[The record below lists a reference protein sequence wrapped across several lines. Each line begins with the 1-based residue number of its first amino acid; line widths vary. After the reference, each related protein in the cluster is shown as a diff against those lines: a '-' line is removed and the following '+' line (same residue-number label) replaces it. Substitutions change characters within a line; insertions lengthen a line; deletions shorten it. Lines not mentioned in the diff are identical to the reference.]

1 MALKP
6 SIQAT
11 VKRESIFSKKL
22 ARDAGGRT
30 RARDGAP
37 RLCISLSH
45 LRISSSHRCI
55 SLSQQRDSCSYA
67 REQLIHEKV
76 VRLSEKPYHFCKSP
90 TTFPPLQLS
99 HHWDSLS
106 RHWDS
111 LSHHS
116 LQLSRQGLTG
126 SVPVSPE
133 DTRKIRIWEIAVCF
147 PDSYDSSLTTITGMR
162 SGKQTIRPVG

>member
-45 LRISSSHRCI
+45 LRIS
-55 SLSQQRDSCSYA
+55 LSQQRDSCSCA
-67 REQLIHEKV
+67 WEQLIHEKV
-76 VRLSEKPYHFCKSP
+76 VPLSEKSYHFWKSP

-99 HHWDSLS
+99 
-106 RHWDS
+106 RHWLQ
-111 LSHHS
+111 LSHHWLQLS
-116 LQLSRQGLTG
+116 HHWLQLSRKREQLSYT
-126 SVPVSPE
+126 SP
-133 DTRKIRIWEIAVCF
+133 
-147 PDSYDSSLTTITGMR
+147 SS
-162 SGKQTIRPVG
+162 SSRPSLS

>member
-1 MALKP
+1 
-6 SIQAT
+6 
-11 VKRESIFSKKL
+11 VKRESIFSKIL
-22 ARDAGGRT
+22 TRDAGGRA
-30 RARDGAP
+30 RARDGP
-37 RLCISLSH
+37 SRLCISLSH
-45 LRISSSHRCI
+45 LRSSASHRCI
-55 SLSQQRDSCSYA
+55 SLSQQRDSCSCT

-76 VRLSEKPYHFCKSP
+76 VPLSEKPYHFCKSP

>member
-45 LRISSSHRCI
+45 LRIS
-55 SLSQQRDSCSYA
+55 LSQQRDSCSCA
-67 REQLIHEKV
+67 WEQLIHEKV
-76 VRLSEKPYHFCKSP
+76 VPLSEKSYHFWKSP

-99 HHWDSLS
+99 
-106 RHWDS
+106 RHWLQ
-111 LSHHS
+111 LSHHWLQLS
-116 LQLSRQGLTG
+116 HHWLQLSHHWLQLSRKREQLSYT
-126 SVPVSPE
+126 SP
-133 DTRKIRIWEIAVCF
+133 
-147 PDSYDSSLTTITGMR
+147 SS
-162 SGKQTIRPVG
+162 SSRPSLL

>member
-1 MALKP
+1 MKRCESKVERLRATHMLANHL
-6 SIQAT
+6 SIAISAMS

-22 ARDAGGRT
+22 SLDAGERA

-55 SLSQQRDSCSYA
+55 SLSQQRDSCSCA

-76 VRLSEKPYHFCKSP
+76 VPLSEKSYHFCKSP

-99 HHWDSLS
+99 
-106 RHWDS
+106 RHW
-111 LSHHS
+111 
-116 LQLSRQGLTG
+116 LQLSRMREQL
-126 SVPVSPE
+126 S
-133 DTRKIRIWEIAVCF
+133 DTREQLSRQI
-147 PDSYDSSLTTITGMR
+147 SSIHSHL
-162 SGKQTIRPVG
+162 SVHQYPS

>member
-45 LRISSSHRCI
+45 LRISSSQRCI
-55 SLSQQRDSCSYA
+55 SSSQQRDSCSCA
-67 REQLIHEKV
+67 WEQLIHEKV
-76 VRLSEKPYHFCKSP
+76 VPLSEKSYHFLKSR
-90 TTFPPLQLS
+90 TTFGKALPLFHRYS
-99 HHWDSLS
+99 CPV
-106 RHWDS
+106 
-111 LSHHS
+111 
-116 LQLSRQGLTG
+116 TG
-126 SVPVSPE
+126 YSCLITGYSCLITGYSCPVSE
-133 DTRKIRIWEIAVCF
+133 N
-147 PDSYDSSLTTITGMR
+147 S
-162 SGKQTIRPVG
+162 

>member
-1 MALKP
+1 MHARSVADVSQCFHKIGETFVKRQKQGNGLEAQHTGDCEKP

-45 LRISSSHRCI
+45 LRIS
-55 SLSQQRDSCSYA
+55 LSQQRDSCSCA
-67 REQLIHEKV
+67 WEQLIHVKV
-76 VRLSEKPYHFCKSP
+76 VPLSEKSYHFWKSP

-99 HHWDSLS
+99 HRWLQ
-106 RHWDS
+106 
-111 LSHHS
+111 LSHHW
-116 LQLSRQGLTG
+116 LQLSRKREQLSYT
-126 SVPVSPE
+126 SP
-133 DTRKIRIWEIAVCF
+133 
-147 PDSYDSSLTTITGMR
+147 SLSS
-162 SGKQTIRPVG
+162 RPSLS

>member
-45 LRISSSHRCI
+45 LRISLSHLRISSSQRCI
-55 SLSQQRDSCSYA
+55 SSSQQRDSSSCA
-67 REQLIHEKV
+67 WEQLIHEKV
-76 VRLSEKPYHFCKSP
+76 VPLSEKSYHFWKSP

-99 HHWDSLS
+99 
-106 RHWDS
+106 RHWLQ
-111 LSHHS
+111 LSHHW
-116 LQLSRQGLTG
+116 LQLSRKREQLSYT
-126 SVPVSPE
+126 SP
-133 DTRKIRIWEIAVCF
+133 
-147 PDSYDSSLTTITGMR
+147 SS
-162 SGKQTIRPVG
+162 SSRPSLLF